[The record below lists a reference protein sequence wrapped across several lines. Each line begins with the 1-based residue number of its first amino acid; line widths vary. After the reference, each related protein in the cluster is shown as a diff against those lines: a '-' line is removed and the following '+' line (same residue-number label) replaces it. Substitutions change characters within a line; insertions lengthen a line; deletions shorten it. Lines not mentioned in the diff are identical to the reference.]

1 MKKTLYILVLLLVI
15 FCVLGCKST
24 KKEIETQAEV
34 LEVTVNEK
42 EQLLIVKPVE
52 ILIDNHSYLGEI
64 NIGEEIVVV
73 GVLSKEVDNFV
84 LIENPLSKNRVSFLL
99 EFDEK
104 LETQLLENLE
114 KEVKI
119 TGVFKN
125 SISPWN
131 KEMTVIKI
139 ETDFLN
145 RKIMENVYGL

>member
-1 MKKTLYILVLLLVI
+1 MRKTLYFLVLLLII

-24 KKEIETQAEV
+24 KKEPETQVEV

-52 ILIDNHSYLGEI
+52 ILIDNHSYLEAI

-73 GVLSKEVDNFV
+73 GVISKEADNFV
-84 LIENPLSKNRVSFLL
+84 LIENPLSKSRVSFLL

-104 LETQLLENLE
+104 LETQLLENLD

-119 TGVFKN
+119 TGIFKDY
-125 SISPWN
+125 ITPWN

-139 ETDFLN
+139 DADFKN
-145 RKIMENVYGL
+145 RKIMESVYDL

>member
-1 MKKTLYILVLLLVI
+1 MKKTLYFLVLLLVI
-15 FCVLGCKST
+15 FCVSGCKST

-42 EQLLIVKPVE
+42 EQLLIVEPVE

-125 SISPWN
+125 FISPWN

-145 RKIMENVYGL
+145 RKIMENVYDL

>member
-1 MKKTLYILVLLLVI
+1 M
-15 FCVLGCKST
+15 
-24 KKEIETQAEV
+24 
-34 LEVTVNEK
+34 
-42 EQLLIVKPVE
+42 
-52 ILIDNHSYLGEI
+52 
-64 NIGEEIVVV
+64 
-73 GVLSKEVDNFV
+73 LSKETDNFV

-145 RKIMENVYGL
+145 RKIMENVYDL

>member
-1 MKKTLYILVLLLVI
+1 M
-15 FCVLGCKST
+15 
-24 KKEIETQAEV
+24 
-34 LEVTVNEK
+34 
-42 EQLLIVKPVE
+42 
-52 ILIDNHSYLGEI
+52 
-64 NIGEEIVVV
+64 
-73 GVLSKEVDNFV
+73 
-84 LIENPLSKNRVSFLL
+84 

-104 LETQLLENLE
+104 LETQLLENLD

-145 RKIMENVYGL
+145 RKIMENVYDL